1 MVLVLSSLAQLFGI
15 EYMSRE
21 AFASRLV
28 YLLNFFST
36 SVVLLFVV
44 YDFFLVIV
52 AWELIGLFS
61 FLLVNYYSQRIYTVK
76 ASLKTFIFSRISDL
90 FIFAAYVITI
100 NVVGSS
106 DLSVVFYAVPYLTFY
121 FVFINNFAVSFI
133 FLVSLLVAI
142 AGSIKAA
149 QVFSH
154 V

>member
-15 EYMSRE
+15 EYMARE